1 MIIIYSLVT
10 LEGNVSA
17 QIYFNFLQMA
27 LWLRENN
34 KFYLPPSKPT
44 ARVLSTD
51 EYVTETNIFF
61 HTATDRL
68 ITVGHPYFSVKNDAD
83 NEIVVPKVSADQFR
97 VFRLH
102 FPDPNKFALIDPSIY
117 NPDRE
122 RLVWKLRGIEVGRG
136 NPLGVSCTGHPYF
149 NKYSDVENPTG
160 YPQED
165 TGDNRVNLAFDPKQN
180 QVFIVG
186 CTPPWGEYWD
196 VTEPCKDRRV
206 DQGACPPIERK
217 TVVIEDGDMS
227 DIGFGAINNKTFF
240 QDRSGVPLEILNTIT
255 KWPDFIK
262 MSKEIY
268 GDSMFFFGRKEQ
280 LFARHMLNRAGKV
293 GDTIPMDGT
302 DYYIAREDNKIA
314 SHIYYS
320 TPSGSLNSTEGQLF
334 NKPFWLQK
342 AQGTNNGI
350 CWGNQMFVTV
360 LDNTRNTNFT
370 LSIKIDNP
378 LPNGDYKFK
387 SEDFRQYLRHTEIFD
402 MELVLQL
409 CKVSLDPDVL
419 AHINVMN
426 PHILD
431 EWDLAFVPPAPTGVE
446 DAYRYITS
454 WATKCPTAEPNKE
467 KPDPYGNYKF
477 WDVDLTEK
485 FTSDLSQTSL
495 GRRFLYQTNILTRKR
510 LRTDITAVH
519 GSRKTI
525 KRKRTK

>member
-1 MIIIYSLVT
+1 
-10 LEGNVSA
+10 
-17 QIYFNFLQMA
+17 MA
-27 LWLRENN
+27 VWLKDNG

-61 HTATDRL
+61 HAATDRL
-68 ITVGHPYFSVKNDAD
+68 LTVGHPFFSVKDEGTQA
-83 NEIVVPKVSADQFR
+83 IVVPKVSGDQFR
-97 VFRLH
+97 VFRLRL
-102 FPDPNKFALIDPSIY
+102 PDPNKFALIDPSIY
-117 NPDRE
+117 NPERE

-149 NKYSDVENPTG
+149 NKFSDVENPSS
-160 YPQED
+160 YPEKD
-165 TGDNRVNLAFDPKQN
+165 ENDHRVNLAFDPKQN
-180 QVFIVG
+180 QVLIVG

-196 VTEPCKDRRV
+196 VTKPCADRQLQ
-206 DQGACPPIERK
+206 QGECPPIERK
-217 TVVIEDGDMS
+217 SEYIQDGDMS

-240 QDRSGVPLEILNTIT
+240 QDRSGVPLEILNDIT
-255 KWPDFIK
+255 KWPDFLK

-280 LFARHMLNRAGKV
+280 LYARHMLNRAGTV

-302 DYYIAREDNKIA
+302 DYYLAREDNQIA

-334 NKPFWLQK
+334 NKPFWLQR
-342 AQGTNNGI
+342 AQGTNNGV

-370 LSIKIDNP
+370 LSIYTETPAPTNE
-378 LPNGDYKFK
+378 YKYKSQNFK
-387 SEDFRQYLRHTEIFD
+387 QYLRHTEIFEIEIV
-402 MELVLQL
+402 MQL
-409 CKVSLDPDVL
+409 CKISLDPDVL

-426 PHILD
+426 PNILD
-431 EWDLAFVPPAPTGVE
+431 EWDLAFVPPPPTGVE
-446 DAYRYITS
+446 DTYRFWES
-454 WATKCPTAEPNKE
+454 WATKCPPTETNKE
-467 KPDPYGNYKF
+467 KTDPYAKYNF
-477 WDVDLTEK
+477 WDVNLTEK
-485 FTSDLSQTSL
+485 FTSELSQTSL
-495 GRRFLYQTNILTRKR
+495 GRRFLYQTGLQSRKR
-510 LRTDITAVH
+510 IRTDITAVK